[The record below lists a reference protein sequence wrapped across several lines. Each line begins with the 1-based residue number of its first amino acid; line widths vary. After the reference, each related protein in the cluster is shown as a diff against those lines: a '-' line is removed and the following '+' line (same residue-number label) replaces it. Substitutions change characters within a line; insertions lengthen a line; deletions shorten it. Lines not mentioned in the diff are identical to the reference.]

1 MTLADRIALAKAGYT
16 AAQIESFCAD
26 PPKNPP
32 ADPPKNPPADP
43 PADPPA
49 NSEGE
54 KFNAM
59 LNEIR
64 AALEKVTKAAIDN
77 SQQPPMK
84 TIEEQA
90 DEALARILDAP
101 NI

>member
-16 AAQIESFCAD
+16 AAQIEGFCAD
-26 PPKNPP
+26 LPKNPP
-32 ADPPKNPPADP
+32 ADQPKNPPADQ
-43 PADPPA
+43 PA
-49 NSEGE
+49 NSDSE

>member
-16 AAQIESFCAD
+16 AAQIESFSADPPAD
-26 PPKNPP
+26 PPKNLP
-32 ADPPKNPPADP
+32 ADPPKNPPKNP
-43 PADPPA
+43 SA
-49 NSEGE
+49 NSESE

-90 DEALARILDAP
+90 DDALARILDAP

>member
-32 ADPPKNPPADP
+32 AEPPKNPPKNP
-43 PADPPA
+43 SA

-90 DEALARILDAP
+90 DDALAHILDAP

>member
-32 ADPPKNPPADP
+32 AEPPKNPPKNP
-43 PADPPA
+43 SA

-90 DEALARILDAP
+90 DDALARILDAP